1 VEIVGNE
8 IMEIQMI
15 GNNKKK
21 KRKKENG
28 NPQDLDQIETKN
40 VEWGIRRE
48 RNKTRAMQHFEG
60 VS

>member
-40 VEWGIRRE
+40 VEWVSEGKQ
-48 RNKTRAMQHFEG
+48 NKTGRMQHLEG